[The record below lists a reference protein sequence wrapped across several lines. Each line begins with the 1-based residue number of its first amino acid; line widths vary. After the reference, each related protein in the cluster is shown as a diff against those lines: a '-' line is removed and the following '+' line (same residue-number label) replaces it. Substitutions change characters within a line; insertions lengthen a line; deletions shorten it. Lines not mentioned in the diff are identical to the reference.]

1 MIASD
6 EAREAIRERVL
17 ELSEWRWK
25 RIHPTSLLGKLISPL
40 FVTPKL
46 EAIFIVEQDTGDL
59 DSLLC
64 GGNAVN
70 AWRHDSGG
78 RRKIDLNDVDT
89 GPVHG
94 VIWYRR
100 LTQFFIATEHDSVV
114 VNEWEGPGRGRLCR
128 YSVKTNGADIRLKLL
143 WATTAIDAQSLG

>member
-25 RIHPTSLLGKLISPL
+25 RIHPTSFLGKLISPL
-40 FVTPKL
+40 FGTPML
-46 EAIFIVEQDTGDL
+46 EAIFVVEQDSGDL
-59 DSLLC
+59 DAMLC
-64 GGNAVN
+64 GGNVIN
-70 AWRHDSGG
+70 AWRQDANG
-78 RRKIDLNDVDT
+78 RQKIAVNEVDT

-100 LTQFFIATEHDSVV
+100 LTHFFISAEHDAVI

-128 YSVKTNGADIRLKLL
+128 YSVRSDGADIKLKLR
-143 WATTAIDAQSLG
+143 WATTAMDGHSIG

>member
-1 MIASD
+1 MD
-6 EAREAIRERVL
+6 REPREAIRERVL

-40 FVTPKL
+40 FGTTML
-46 EAIFIVEQDTGDL
+46 EAIFIVEQDSGDL
-59 DSLLC
+59 DEMLC

-70 AWRHDSGG
+70 AWRHDAGG
-78 RRKIDLNDVDT
+78 RRKIALNEVDT

-100 LTQFFIATEHDSVV
+100 LMHFFIAAEHHSVS

-128 YSVKTNGADIRLKLL
+128 YSIRSDSGNIKLRL
-143 WATTAIDAQSLG
+143 RWATTVMDGHSIA